1 ASTSVSFD
9 ISGLELYLPL
19 IGGHRVVIAE
29 HGQDL
34 AGLIA
39 SEQVTHVQA
48 TPSGWKLL
56 LEAGFAT
63 PSVTALVG
71 GEALPVELARE
82 LRGRV
87 SRLVNVYGPTET
99 TIWSATWEVPAGPAA
114 VS

>member
-34 AGLIA
+34 VELV
-39 SEQVTHVQA
+39 ETERLTHVQA

-56 LEAGFAT
+56 LEAGFEGAS
-63 PSVTALVG
+63 SVTALVG
-71 GEALPVELARE
+71 GEALPVELAQT

-99 TIWSATWEVPAGPAA
+99 T
-114 VS
+114 